1 MVEELGRALLFF
13 PIGII
18 IILILLLVVPTG
30 LLPVGFILL
39 VALII
44 LIFRLAVWSMV
55 MRRHRNHTGE
65 RTLTRAS
72 EFQEFLR
79 ELPDEQLDWWLR
91 LKPETPRR
99 RRMIALA
106 KAEQERREDEGNG
119 K

>member
-1 MVEELGRALLFF
+1 MVEGLGRALLFF

-39 VALII
+39 VVLII
-44 LIFRLAVWSMV
+44 LIFRLAVWGILMC
-55 MRRHRNHTGE
+55 RERNHAGQRARTHTG
-65 RTLTRAS
+65 

-79 ELPDEQLDWWLR
+79 ELPEEQLDGWLR

-106 KAEQERREDEGNG
+106 KAEKERREDEG
-119 K
+119 